1 MEDETEIR
9 KYQYV
14 LPPRRSGRIVGR
26 YRLCGYTARV
36 LQSDKKKRNYR
47 QRHCVRIGYSL
58 PSGSYGSDRSHYI
71 LYILCSY
78 NSIFIFKILNLR
90 KIGGFYTYSG
100 TENTLREF
108 SDSIFERDRLPA
120 APINAES
127 AVVISCEES
136 RAFLSGI
143 GIHGEIIH
151 TPSHSV
157 DSVSLILDG
166 GDCFVGDLEP
176 YEHMEAYEEN
186 PALKRDWERIAS
198 FRPKRIFYAHRP
210 EQNSGYGLNYR

>member
-1 MEDETEIR
+1 MVSYCDIIWSRQLRVCGGWKMKLKYGNTNTYFLPCTAGGLLVDTDYAGTLPAFYKAIKKRGITVKEIA
-9 KYQYV
+9 YV
-14 LPPRRSGRIVGR
+14 LATHYHPDHMG
-26 YRLCGYTARV
+26 L
-36 LQSDKKKRNYR
+36 
-47 QRHCVRIGYSL
+47 IGELMKQGVKLLLIDVQKDYV
-58 PSGSYGSDRSHYI
+58 H
-71 LYILCSY
+71 
-78 NSIFIFKILNLR
+78 
-90 KIGGFYTYSG
+90 
-100 TENTLREF
+100 F

-136 RAFLSGI
+136 RAFLAGI

-151 TPSHSV
+151 TPSHSE

-198 FRPKRIFYAHRP
+198 FRPKRVFYAHRP